1 MNDRYQYDK
10 LMAYHETVN
19 RRFKEWSILQN
30 KFCHDEELHSTVF
43 QAIAALTQLQIENG
57 SFVWE
62 I

>member
-1 MNDRYQYDK
+1 MYDK
-10 LMAYHETVN
+10 LMARHKTVN
-19 RRFKEWSILQN
+19 QRFKEWSFLQK
-30 KFCHDEELHSTVF
+30 KFCHDKELHSIVS